1 MNDSLADLRA
11 RPHLS
16 VSALKLYLQCPRKFK
31 FQYIERAPADF
42 RPVAFVFGTAW
53 HATIGRWLTALPN
66 VPSVSELR
74 DHLRDDIMVGVADD
88 GARVLFEDDE
98 DEGKLVD
105 VAMKMLDT
113 FLAKVRAPDMVL
125 GVEVAFSI
133 DLAHPM
139 TGEVLPVPLIGGLD
153 AVVLEQGRGQVW
165 ELKTAKKKYAVDQL
179 DFDLQ
184 PTAYAKAA
192 RVLGYQDV
200 GLKFL
205 VTTKGSKPDVQVE
218 QLTRHRADEDE
229 LVEIAFGVHRAV
241 AAGVDHPVRG
251 WWCRSCQFASRC
263 R

>member
-16 VSALKLYLQCPRKFK
+16 VSALKLFLQCPRKFK
-31 FQYIERAPADF
+31 FQYIERARADF
-42 RPVAFVFGTAW
+42 VAVALVMGRAW
-53 HATIGRWLTALPN
+53 HAAIGRWLTALPHAL
-66 VPSVSELR
+66 PIEELR
-74 DHLRDDIMVGVADD
+74 ANLRDGIVAGVRDD
-88 GARVLFEDDE
+88 NARVLFEDEE
-98 DEGKLVD
+98 DEGALLD
-105 VAMKMLDT
+105 VSMRMLDT
-113 FLAKVRAPDMVL
+113 FLAKVRPPHMVL

-133 DLAHPM
+133 DLAHPK
-139 TGEVLPVPLIGGLD
+139 TGEVLPVPLIGGID
-153 AVVLEQGRGQVW
+153 AIVMEQGKGQIW
-165 ELKTAKKKYAVDQL
+165 ELKSAKKRYAADQL

-184 PTAYAKAA
+184 PSAYARAA

-200 GLKFL
+200 GMKFV
-205 VTTKGSKPDVQVE
+205 VTTKGAKPDVQVE

-241 AAGVDHPVRG
+241 AAGVDFPARG